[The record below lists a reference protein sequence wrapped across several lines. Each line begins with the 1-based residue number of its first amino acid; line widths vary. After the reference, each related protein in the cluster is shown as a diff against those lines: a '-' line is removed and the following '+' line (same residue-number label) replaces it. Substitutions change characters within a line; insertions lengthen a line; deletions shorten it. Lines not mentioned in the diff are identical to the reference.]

1 SANVTVV
8 SLFAARHSGSQ
19 SQRLDSRK
27 FATQSMQ
34 PFNRPTNLQTRQKS
48 LASLSTRRKATFSP
62 LLGILLLPRSS
73 NTAPMSRQPYAK
85 STNQFSALK
94 ETRNGTVSS
103 YTVSQQPI
111 TTTAWKR

>member
-1 SANVTVV
+1 
-8 SLFAARHSGSQ
+8 
-19 SQRLDSRK
+19 RLDSRK

-48 LASLSTRRKATFSP
+48 LASLSTRRKATFFP

-85 STNQFSALK
+85 LTNQFSVSK
-94 ETRNGTVSS
+94 ETRNGTVSL
-103 YTVSQQPI
+103 YMVSQQQI
-111 TTTAWKR
+111 TFMAWRL